1 MFKNNLLQVDVQVNQ
16 NIQDMLR
23 DANINVDFNENLSD
37 SQKKA
42 LELFKEGNNLL
53 ILGSGGVGK
62 CLKFDTPIIMFDGT
76 IKKVQDIQEGELLMG
91 DDSTPRKVLKTTSG
105 RDIMYEVKNVKGE
118 SYVVNSHHIL
128 SLKYSNKK
136 SICDRKT
143 KNDYSVRWFNN
154 KTIKVET
161 KCFSYKNKNKEEVF
175 KQSTQFLK
183 SIIEDRYVDIP
194 IKNYIELKSIKK
206 YLNGYFASIDFQ
218 EKTLK
223 LDPYMIGF
231 WLGDG
236 TSNISAITTQDS
248 TIIKYFKTNLE
259 QYKCYLQFSNNMCY
273 RINGNGIANKGC
285 NYFLNIL
292 KEYNLINNKHI
303 PLIYKCNSRENRL
316 KLLAGL
322 LDSDGNLDKS
332 KASYEFTQGLEH
344 EQIIDDVIYLCRSLG
359 FACYKNK
366 KQTSWTYKGI
376 KKQGEAWRI
385 CISGKGIE
393 EIPVLCPR
401 KKASPRTQIKDVLV
415 SGITVTK
422 LDEDD
427 YYGFELDGNHRFVL
441 GNFIVT
447 HNSHLIKT
455 MEEYVK
461 TNHQNKKMYLSST
474 TGISAYN
481 IGGMTIHSFMGIG
494 TGDMPIDVLIS
505 RIKRRKMYRDRIINT
520 DILVIDEV
528 SMLSGELFEKLNLIC
543 QNIRKS
549 NMFFGGIQV
558 IFTGDF
564 LQLLPVFNKNKDLY
578 ENIDDRLIIESP
590 LFNRMFNDENII
602 ILKENFRQKND
613 SVFINVLL
621 RIRDGTFTEDDI
633 NVLKTRQLLPEDIQ
647 EHVHLVSSNKKAQTI
662 NDTQLNKL
670 KTPKVKYTSSYT
682 SSGKNKEI
690 KELLTKELQFQFT
703 QKGINELILK
713 KGARVM
719 LIKNLDVSLG
729 LVNGAIGTIVDFIP
743 DPTTDYDI
751 PIVNFD
757 NSNIKH
763 PISVVSWELEI
774 DGCKGMAN
782 QIPLMLAYSI
792 TTHRSQ
798 SLSLDSAVL
807 DLADA
812 FCDGQVYVALS
823 RLRSLDGLYL
833 KSFNPAKIKVNKKMR
848 DFLTTLN

>member
-633 NVLKTRQLLPEDIQ
+633 NVLKTRQLLPENIQ

-662 NDTQLNKL
+662 NDIQLNKL